1 MFSPYN
7 PLRPSTGEQI
17 AQHFAFATGRAP
29 SRRMRYDSGCKPGEI
44 VSHPMRLFITQPA
57 LIFMAIIFL
66 FLICVV
72 LGWIDNMSCG

>member
-7 PLRPSTGEQI
+7 PLRLSTGEQI
-17 AQHFAFATGRAP
+17 AQHFAFATGSAP

-44 VSHPMRLFITQPA
+44 VPHPVQLFIAQPT

-66 FLICVV
+66 FSGCVG
-72 LGWIDNMSCG
+72 LD